1 MESAQHKV
9 IRKCNTSVYYGM
21 LTGGGYGWYHLSNFV
36 TVELLNEVPP
46 KSPRHFG
53 TAGLWGAAIL
63 TVVIGELLP
72 GRSPLLAWVAS
83 FGFSD
88 KIEHFPAYF
97 LLAALPALGFETKKG
112 VFAALSMI
120 LLGVLLDLAQKFIPG
135 RTFDFADI
143 AANTA
148 GVLAALG
155 IAWIILSLL
164 SSFRRG

>member
-1 MESAQHKV
+1 
-9 IRKCNTSVYYGM
+9 M
-21 LTGGGYGWYHLSNFV
+21 LTGGRHGWYHLSNFV
-36 TVELLNEVPP
+36 TVELLDEVPP
-46 KSPRHFG
+46 RSPRHFG
-53 TAGLWGAAIL
+53 AAGLCGAAIL

-97 LLAALPALGFETKKG
+97 LLAALPVLGFETRKG
-112 VFAALSMI
+112 VLAALSMI
-120 LLGVLLDLAQKFIPG
+120 LVGVLLDLAQKFIPG

>member
-1 MESAQHKV
+1 
-9 IRKCNTSVYYGM
+9 M
-21 LTGGGYGWYHLSNFV
+21 LTGGRHGWYHLSNFV
-36 TVELLNEVPP
+36 TVELLDEVRPQ
-46 KSPRHFG
+46 SPRHFG
-53 TAGLWGAAIL
+53 AAGLWGTAIL

-97 LLAALPALGFETKKG
+97 LLAALPVLGFETRKG
-112 VFAALSMI
+112 VLAALSMI
-120 LLGVLLDLAQKFIPG
+120 LVGVLLDLAQKFIPG

>member
-1 MESAQHKV
+1 MKSHP
-9 IRKCNTSVYYGM
+9 N
-21 LTGGGYGWYHLSNFV
+21 
-36 TVELLNEVPP
+36 PP
-46 KSPRHFG
+46 AISGPRVCG
-53 TAGLWGAAIL
+53 RAAIL
-63 TVVIGELLP
+63 TVMIGELLP
-72 GRSPLLAWVAS
+72 GRSPLLGWVAS

-88 KIEHFPAYF
+88 KIEHFTAYF
-97 LLAALPALGFETKKG
+97 VLAALPVLGIETRKG

-164 SSFRRG
+164 SALRRG

>member
-1 MESAQHKV
+1 
-9 IRKCNTSVYYGM
+9 M
-21 LTGGGYGWYHLSNFV
+21 LTGGRHGWYHLSNFV
-36 TVELLNEVPP
+36 TVELLDEVRPQ
-46 KSPRHFG
+46 SPRHFG
-53 TAGLWGAAIL
+53 AAGLWGTAIL

-97 LLAALPALGFETKKG
+97 LLAALPVLGFEIRKG
-112 VFAALSMI
+112 VLAALSMI
-120 LLGVLLDLAQKFIPG
+120 LLGVLLELAQKFIPG